1 MRTAGSQVERSSLC
15 GAVACRALCSLKRF
29 SLPEIYVS
37 MNSPRYAFDINFPPL
52 LKIEFAGQA
61 DTGHTDRRTDVQRV
75 RLTARQSGS
84 QSVALPVSQLAVVV
98 AIQLVIFIA
107 RQASFGHE
115 AQSIPPCPDAAL
127 HSLSIYCALFFAHCC
142 CFRCIFIRF
151 SQAVAIRLKRM

>member
-52 LKIEFAGQA
+52 LQIEFAGQA
-61 DTGHTDRRTDVQRV
+61 DTGHTDRRTEGQTYSATVWQ
-75 RLTARQSGS
+75 
-84 QSVALPVSQLAVVV
+84 PVSRSASQPVGSCRRHLARNFYSPLGLIWSRSAVDSP
-98 AIQLVIFIA
+98 
-107 RQASFGHE
+107 R
-115 AQSIPPCPDAAL
+115 PDAAL

-151 SQAVAIRLKRM
+151 S

>member
-52 LKIEFAGQA
+52 QIEFAGQA

-115 AQSIPPCPDAAL
+115 AQSIPPRPDAAL

>member
-52 LKIEFAGQA
+52 LQIEFAGQA
-61 DTGHTDRRTDVQRV
+61 DTGHTDRRTEGQTYSATVWQ
-75 RLTARQSGS
+75 
-84 QSVALPVSQLAVVV
+84 PVSRSASQPVGSCRRHFARNFYSPLGLIWSRSAVDSP
-98 AIQLVIFIA
+98 
-107 RQASFGHE
+107 RS
-115 AQSIPPCPDAAL
+115 DAAL

-142 CFRCIFIRF
+142 CFRCTYIYTIFIGCRHT
-151 SQAVAIRLKRM
+151 A